1 MVAALVLTAA
11 AGILS
16 GPYDC
21 AFERQAVV
29 DESGVQPDAVINF
42 PEGEDPDNWRFTV
55 RMQQNR
61 NRPPQFFVTWPAN
74 PIQIAGTHSGID
86 LAPGHVAFVAISPP
100 PCMFTEINCMA
111 LVQLSARADGS
122 AAFTIMPTGLAGDET
137 SGRTQFHVIFTGSC
151 RRQNGS

>member
-1 MVAALVLTAA
+1 MVGVLILAAA
-11 AGILS
+11 AGTLS
-16 GPYDC
+16 GTYDC
-21 AFERQAVV
+21 SFERQAVV
-29 DESGVQPDAVINF
+29 DESGVQPGAVVNF
-42 PEGEDPDNWRFTV
+42 EGEDRDNWRFSV
-55 RMQQNR
+55 RMRENR
-61 NRPPQFFVTWPAN
+61 NGPPQFIVTWPAN
-74 PIQIAGTHSGID
+74 PIQIAGTHTGID

-137 SGRTQFHVIFTGSC
+137 SGRTQFHVVFTGSC